1 MSNAPSNVTRRSF
14 ITTALS
20 ASGGLALG
28 FFYPG
33 RAYSTAI
40 LPSPWGS
47 DDVAGAQKSMLGSS
61 SSQTTP

>member
-1 MSNAPSNVTRRSF
+1 MNNAPCNVTRRSF

-40 LPSPWGS
+40 LPLR
-47 DDVAGAQKSMLGSS
+47 GAVTTWREHKKSMLGLS
-61 SSQTTP
+61 SSQTTR